1 MGYILFIN
9 LIKNLFKPV
18 NTDYFMEGKKETL
31 YYFGLTFVSKFITY
45 LLLLVLANYF
55 YISEYGRASFALAVF
70 NVVYFFMLIGLPDVF
85 VPWYINKKDV
95 NSVFYFLALVTGIF
109 TVIGIF
115 VSLIYNWILPLV
127 ISLPFLFFY
136 LLGYSIFRI
145 KKQYHLL
152 KISDILFVLL
162 TFIFVYFFRE
172 SGKFGIT
179 LGYGLAYII
188 TGIFVFVLS
197 RKEIIQIIS
206 SFRFDLQPIIIYLK
220 KGFST
225 AMVVLSYLFLG
236 WIDSIILGKL
246 STYENVA
253 RYSIASPIAN
263 IITVVPL
270 ALSMFLLT
278 RISEVK
284 KEQLSSSIF
293 NRILRLSVFFSLLL
307 SILLISVVN
316 IILNIFFKQYSD
328 VGIYVTILMTGV
340 LYFCVYTLIATY
352 LSAKLTPEKIVIPI
366 ITAALLNVIL
376 DILLIPQYG
385 LLGICIAT
393 MIAHMAAF
401 TLLTIRVGIFLKFI
415 PVYFI
420 SLLLLASFYLGY
432 YGLILIPLSVLVLF
446 IFKLIRLNDLEV
458 IKEVLLKSLNLR

>member
-18 NTDYFMEGKKETL
+18 NTDYSMEGKKETL

-432 YGLILIPLSVLVLF
+432 YGLSLIPLSVLVMF